1 MQFYC
6 IQRIF
11 YGGLIKSNKVG
22 LGELASYALAMAV
35 AAIAV
40 TGIDRAGHDRP
51 FGLLRDHGE
60 QLEPGP

>member
-1 MQFYC
+1 M
-6 IQRIF
+6 
-11 YGGLIKSNKVG
+11 G